1 MLIKVKVFPK
11 SKKEEVVK
19 QIEILIDK
27 ILPTTKDENYLQNP
41 EKQSKVKECER
52 QIDQLVYKLYNLT
65 PEEIEIVKSNK

>member
-1 MLIKVKVFPK
+1 M
-11 SKKEEVVK
+11 VK

-41 EKQSKVKECER
+41 EKQAKVKEYER

-65 PEEIEIVKSNK
+65 PEEIKIVESTK